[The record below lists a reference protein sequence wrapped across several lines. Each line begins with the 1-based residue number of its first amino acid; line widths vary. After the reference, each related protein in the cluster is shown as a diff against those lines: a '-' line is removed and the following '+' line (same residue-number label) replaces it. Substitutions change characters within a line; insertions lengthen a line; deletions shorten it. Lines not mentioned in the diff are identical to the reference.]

1 MNKEKKKTM
10 KTFMKNNK
18 GSAILI
24 SILTLVLVSIVIFSV
39 ANIYINKIK
48 SLKSIND
55 YYDIKI
61 KEQIIKNKIKS

>member
-1 MNKEKKKTM
+1 MNKEKKKNM

-48 SLKSIND
+48 SLKSISD

>member
-10 KTFMKNNK
+10 KAFMKNNK

>member
-1 MNKEKKKTM
+1 M